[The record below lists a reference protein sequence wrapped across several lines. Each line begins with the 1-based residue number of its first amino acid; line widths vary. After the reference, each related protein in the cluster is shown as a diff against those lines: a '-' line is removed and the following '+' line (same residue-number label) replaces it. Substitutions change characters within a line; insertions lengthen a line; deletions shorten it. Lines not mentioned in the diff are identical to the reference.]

1 VRGTKEAIQKL
12 FVDHPGLKYKV
23 SESRLESF
31 LYVHGMD
38 KVEHVIN
45 ELEGADV
52 TPTEMSIESGINAV
66 NNHGRDALSDVL
78 RTLKNHGTEEHRQ
91 FVHDRPW
98 ALVVGAEASK
108 TLEGKKL
115 LDHMVKKTGPVGR
128 SYRP

>member
-1 VRGTKEAIQKL
+1 MVGAKEAIEKL
-12 FVDHPGLKYKV
+12 FGDHPGLKYKIGQGK
-23 SESRLESF
+23 LESF
-31 LYVHGMD
+31 IYVHGTE

-45 ELEGADV
+45 ELEAADI
-52 TPTEMSIESGINAV
+52 TPNEMSIESGINAV
-66 NNHGRDALSDVL
+66 NNHGRAALSDVL
-78 RTLKNHGTEEHRQ
+78 RALKNHGTEEHRQ

-98 ALVVGAEASK
+98 ALAVGAEASK